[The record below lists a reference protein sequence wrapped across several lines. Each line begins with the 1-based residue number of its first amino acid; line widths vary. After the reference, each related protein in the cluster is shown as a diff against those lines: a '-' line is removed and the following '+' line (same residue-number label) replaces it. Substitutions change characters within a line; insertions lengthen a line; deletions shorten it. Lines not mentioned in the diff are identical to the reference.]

1 MLVHNWPHL
10 EPGIDAELE
19 TGSGYPG
26 DPKTKNWLKENTNKV
41 FGLPSFARIS
51 WETSQKIMRKSTF
64 SWSENFFMKI
74 FSGENCLNVKWA
86 DHLAIE
92 EEESKSGKQQKIG
105 SKREAE
111 PAKKVKKRS
120 AAMFS
125 DQKLARTDLTAFF
138 KAF

>member
-1 MLVHNWPHL
+1 M
-10 EPGIDAELE
+10 
-19 TGSGYPG
+19 
-26 DPKTKNWLKENTNKV
+26 
-41 FGLPSFARIS
+41 
-51 WETSQKIMRKSTF
+51 
-64 SWSENFFMKI
+64 
-74 FSGENCLNVKWA
+74 NVKWA